1 MTIDIPTTP
10 ADVTAQWVTAVLT
23 STGTVDA
30 DTVIDSVTVTDIGEG
45 TGIFGQIARLDLGYG
60 AGSGP
65 ERVVVKL
72 ACTEPANLEVAFALG
87 IYRREVAFFE
97 HIGPH
102 SPMRTPVCHFAHM
115 GDDGRFVIVMEDLS
129 SSYDVGDQVVGIT
142 PDEADLVV
150 EELAA
155 LHATWWMHPDL
166 EAHDWLPV
174 ADAPQYLAAVPG
186 IYRAGMP
193 VLEAEWADRLPAEA
207 IEIARRIEPIFEDVL
222 VATAA
227 PPWTFTHGDTRLD
240 NVFFAHDGGRPALI
254 DFQLSLRARGV
265 ADIAYMI
272 ATSMNTDDARLH
284 WERILRKWHDGL
296 VAHGITDYPWEEAL
310 RGYRESAL
318 YYLCGAMS
326 LIGSFDTGN
335 ERGAAM
341 AEAYTTRCFNH
352 VVDIDAA
359 QVLD

>member
-1 MTIDIPTTP
+1 MTIDIPATP
-10 ADVTAQWVTAVLT
+10 ADVTPQWVTDVLV
-23 STGTVDA
+23 SAGTIDA
-30 DTVIDSVTVTDIGEG
+30 GTVIDSVAVTDIGEG

-102 SPMRTPVCHFAHM
+102 SPTRTPVCHVAHM

-150 EELAA
+150 DELAA

-166 EAHDWLPV
+166 EALDWLPV
-174 ADAPQYLAAVPG
+174 ADAPAYLAAVPG

-207 IEIARRIEPIFEDVL
+207 LDVARRLEPVFEDL
-222 VATAA
+222 MVATAA
-227 PPWTFTHGDTRLD
+227 EPWTFAHGDTRLD
-240 NVFFAHDGGRPALI
+240 NIFFSHDGGRPALI

-272 ATSMNTDDARLH
+272 GTSMNIEDSRAH
-284 WERILRKWHDGL
+284 WERILRRWHDGL
-296 VAHGITDYPWEEAL
+296 IAHGVEGYSWEQAVND
-310 RGYRESAL
+310 YRESAL

-341 AEAYTTRCFNH
+341 AEAYTTRIFNH
-352 VVDIDAA
+352 VVDIEAV

>member
-1 MTIDIPTTP
+1 MAVEIPATP
-10 ADVTAQWVTAVLT
+10 TDVTPQWVTEALA
-23 STGTVDA
+23 SAGAIDA
-30 DTVIDSVTVTDIGEG
+30 DAVIDAVTVTDIGEG

-65 ERVVVKL
+65 ERVVLKL

-97 HIGPH
+97 HIGPR
-102 SPMRTPVCHFAHM
+102 SPMRTPVCHVAAM

-129 SSYDVGDQVVGIT
+129 AGYDVGDQVVGIT
-142 PDEADLVV
+142 PEQAERVV
-150 EELAA
+150 DELAA

-174 ADAPQYLAAVPG
+174 ADAPQYLATVPG
-186 IYRAGMP
+186 IYRAGLP
-193 VLEAEWADRLPAEA
+193 VLEADWADRLPAEA
-207 IEIARRIEPIFEDVL
+207 LAVARRIEPIFEEIM

-240 NVFFAHDGGRPALI
+240 NVFFSHDGGRPALI

-272 ATSMNTDDARLH
+272 ATSMNVDDARGH
-284 WERILRKWHDGL
+284 WERILRRWHDAL
-296 VAHGITDYPWEEAL
+296 VAHGVEGYSWDEVL

-318 YYLCGAMS
+318 FYLVGAMS
-326 LIGSFDTGN
+326 LIASFDTGN
-335 ERGAAM
+335 DRGAAM
-341 AEAYTTRCFNH
+341 AEAYTIRCFTH

-359 QVLD
+359 RILD